1 MEIKIGSKV
10 KHYPTGRIV
19 KVLDK
24 TKVFIHGTFI
34 DTNYPDWQS
43 YEPAKVRISEC
54 EPYVEPPKEKSPYDK
69 MRERNMED
77 AKKLESTPKDI
88 GQHILWLKMAVIDR
102 VEKIENLTD
111 DKIYTFKKKENGDD
125 YGKFGFSEH
134 YVNLLMHYAYEAG
147 KKNATE
153 NLTRSF
159 ESSTQNMKF
168 VIDSIITALE
178 DTGLLPDNEN
188 YC

>member
-19 KVLDK
+19 KVLSK

-54 EPYVEPPKEKSPYDK
+54 EPYVEPPKEKSSYDK

-77 AKKLESTPKDI
+77 AKKLEPTPKNI
-88 GQHILWLKMAVIDR
+88 HQHILWLKMAVIDR

-111 DKIYTFKKKENGDD
+111 DKIQTFRSGE
-125 YGKFGFSEH
+125 KFGFTEH

-153 NLTRSF
+153 RLTRNF
-159 ESSTQNMKF
+159 EERIQQSKNA
-168 VIDSIITALE
+168 IDSIISVL
-178 DTGLLPDNEN
+178 DDNDLLPEN
-188 YC
+188 NDYNI